1 MLKKI
6 RVIKQVGVFSNFD
19 SGNDKELEKLTFIY
33 GLNTFGKSTISD
45 IFKSLAKNSGEM
57 ITKRKTLPKDPARPQ
72 EIVLTVFDG
81 TSNKE
86 SVITFQNNSWSNSEL
101 SGKIELFDTSFVHDN
116 VFDRLSLLEARETKE
131 RFTDFILGGEGVKI
145 AKDLESK
152 RRDLRLLRS
161 ELKDAIPE
169 FVKNQNDE
177 AVKRFIDLKPE
188 KAIDAYKN
196 EIEEKITQKQ
206 ELEKNIKNKDDILN
220 LSEPSKIMESD
231 FTDLTESVSRISS
244 ILSTSFEDL
253 EEEVIGRLRAHVRDN
268 LRDDPNG
275 EDWIRQGLPF
285 ANSGNCPFCGQNL
298 KSAGELIDTYRHYF
312 SKEYTDFI
320 NTVNSTLDSSLS
332 NISVS
337 FSTEN
342 KISETL
348 LSLKNYDTSIKD
360 ETFRKAVSEI
370 QNLKQSIINNELEL
384 SKAVLAIKKDFEE
397 SIPKKK
403 QKPHCSMG
411 SLKLEIKTNIAEH
424 DDLLVQ
430 LNDLVETTTQA
441 ILKYK
446 ERFRDNRVLGEL
458 SKLNGEISTL
468 EMKEARLEQDD
479 KCQAYQDKSAKIIL
493 LEEDVAAISLK
504 LETEQKAYLDK
515 YFGLINEYF
524 KKLGSHNYS
533 ISRSTSNRGDK
544 KVFGILVKFKN
555 TAVSNTDLPF
565 IFGESDRRALALS
578 IFWARI
584 HNFED
589 VEKQSN
595 IIILDDPVTSFD
607 DNRIIKSNDV
617 IWQLNDKVDQIILLT
632 HYPTFIREF
641 YKRCHLSN
649 NCAFLEIKQNHKTSY
664 LEKFDVDLFCSSEM
678 ERQFYAITD
687 FVNRKSA
694 QDIRQKLRPYL
705 ENHLNALFF
714 KCLSEN
720 NLLNQTLERK
730 IDGLCQCNIV
740 SSSLKERLHR
750 YRRETNPDAHVFTAS
765 NEEDI
770 RSFAKEMLD
779 FLYDIEL
786 KEPII

>member
-1 MLKKI
+1 MIKKI

-19 SGNDKELEKLTFIY
+19 SGHDKGLEKLTFMY
-33 GLNTFGKSTISD
+33 GLNTFGKSTLSD
-45 IFKSLAKNSGEM
+45 IFKSLAKNSGEL
-57 ITKRKTLPKDPARPQ
+57 ITNRKTLPKDHTRPQ

-86 SVITFQNNSWSNSEL
+86 SFITFQNNSWSNSEL
-101 SGKIELFDTSFVHDN
+101 SGKIELFDTSFVYDN
-116 VFDRLSLLEARETKE
+116 VFNGLSLLEARETKE
-131 RFTDFILGGEGVKI
+131 RFTDFILGGEGVKL
-145 AKDLESK
+145 AKDLEGK
-152 RRDLRLLRS
+152 RRDLRLLKS

-169 FVKNQNDE
+169 FVKNQNNE
-177 AVKRFIDLKPE
+177 AVKCFIDLKPE
-188 KAIDAYKN
+188 KAIDAYKK

-206 ELEKNIKNKDDILN
+206 ELEKNIKNKDYILN
-220 LSEPSKIMESD
+220 LPEPSKITESD
-231 FTDLTESVSRISS
+231 FTDLAESVSRISS
-244 ILSTSFEDL
+244 ILSTSFENL

-268 LRDDPNG
+268 LRDNPNG

-298 KSAGELIDTYRHYF
+298 ESAGELIGTYRHYF

-320 NTVNSTLDSSLS
+320 DTVNSTLDSSLS
-332 NISVS
+332 NIAVS
-337 FSTEN
+337 FRTEN

-403 QKPHCSMG
+403 QKPYCSIG
-411 SLKLEIKTNIAEH
+411 SLKLEIKTIISEH

-441 ILKYK
+441 ISKYK
-446 ERFRDNRVLGEL
+446 ERFRDNGVIGEL
-458 SKLNGEISTL
+458 SELNGEISTL
-468 EMKEARLEQDD
+468 EMKKARLEQDD
-479 KCQAYQDKSAKIIL
+479 KCQAYQDKGTKIIL

-504 LETEQKAYLDK
+504 LETEQKTYLDK
-515 YFGLINEYF
+515 YFGLINDYF
-524 KKLGSHNYS
+524 KKLGSHSYS

-544 KVFGILVKFKN
+544 KVFGIVIKFKN

-589 VEKQSN
+589 VEKQSK
-595 IIILDDPVTSFD
+595 IIVLDDPVTSFD
-607 DNRIIKSNDV
+607 DNRIIKNNDV

-649 NCAFLEIKQNHKTSY
+649 NCAFLEIKQNHETSY

-687 FVNRKSA
+687 FINRKSA

-705 ENHLNALFF
+705 ENHLNVLFF

-720 NLLNQTLERK
+720 NLLSQTLERK

-750 YRRETNPDAHVFTAS
+750 CRRETNPDAHVFTTS